1 MNNFMVSADLRER
14 LEAIAS
20 TVQKPRG
27 CTLFRRGDESFG
39 VFIIQEGRVALSVGT
54 IEGASPTRSL
64 GPGCIIG
71 VPGTLSGEGYS
82 LTARTINDCKLA
94 FIPRETLLDFLR
106 RNPQHCFQLVE
117 MLSKEISEM
126 RVTAQRKREKIA
138 LLA

>member
-14 LEAIAS
+14 LEAVAS
-20 TVQKPRG
+20 MVQKPRG

-39 VFIIQEGRVALSVGT
+39 VFIIEEGKVALSVDGP
-54 IEGASPTRSL
+54 EGYGPTRSL

-82 LTARTINDCKLA
+82 LTARTSEECKLR
-94 FIPRETLLDFLR
+94 FIPRETLLDYLR

-117 MLSKEISEM
+117 MLSREISEM
-126 RVTAQRKREKIA
+126 RAAAQRKRERIA

>member
-1 MNNFMVSADLRER
+1 MNNFMVSTDLRER

-20 TVQKPRG
+20 AVAKSKG
-27 CTLFRRGDESFG
+27 CTLFRRGEESFG
-39 VFIIQEGRVALSVGT
+39 VFIIQEGKVALSVGT
-54 IEGASPTRSL
+54 PDGPTRSL

>member
-14 LEAIAS
+14 LEGIAS
-20 TVQKPRG
+20 TIQKPRG
-27 CTLFRRGDESFG
+27 CTLFRRGDEPFG
-39 VFIIQEGRVALSVGT
+39 IFIIEEGKVALSVDSPDGN
-54 IEGASPTRSL
+54 GPTRSL

-82 LTARTINDCKLA
+82 LTARTSENCKLG

-106 RNPQHCFQLVE
+106 RNAQYCFQLVE

-126 RVTAQRKREKIA
+126 RATAQRKREKIA